1 MIKLAPDQMFQA
13 RPLEANSQL
22 QVPPFAE
29 RLSRQSTIVERVAVQ
44 HQPQVMRI
52 WCDLPAGKHVGA
64 WTHVVVERV
73 AVSSIRTGLHPVC
86 RKPLNRRFIVVE
98 GIYAGLG
105 DLAPLDKICE
115 LKKKYKY
122 R

>member
-1 MIKLAPDQMFQA
+1 MH
-13 RPLEANSQL
+13 S
-22 QVPPFAE
+22 
-29 RLSRQSTIVERVAVQ
+29 
-44 HQPQVMRI
+44 
-52 WCDLPAGKHVGA
+52 
-64 WTHVVVERV
+64 
-73 AVSSIRTGLHPVC
+73 VC